1 MTGPAT
7 EGGSREARG
16 EGAGWTV
23 LELQMSAQDPWG
35 VQVPALQGVPDPETP
50 SLSPKIHAVSAQLK

>member
-1 MTGPAT
+1 MTDPAT

-23 LELQMSAQDPWG
+23 LELQMSAQDPWR
-35 VQVPALQGVPDPETP
+35 VQVLQGNMPVPPVP
-50 SLSPKIHAVSAQLK
+50 AFLSPKTHTAPV